1 MVERQHLFLKD
12 FLDANFFSQTIE
24 LSVKCQRACLNPTT
38 LKDSWWAREFLKI
51 WPQETLTA
59 SVNAD
64 FSSQYLLDIHNY
76 IEESWNCSLL
86 LF

>member
-12 FLDANFFSQTIE
+12 FLDVNFFSQTIE
-24 LSVKCQRACLNPTT
+24 LSVKCQRACLNLTT

-51 WPQETLTA
+51 WPQKTLTA